1 MKKSALSVAILSAA
15 IAGSV
20 FAHGAYARFGG
31 ALAEVDDM
39 YFELV
44 NKNGSG
50 TIYVTEDHES
60 EVSTKGA
67 SGKLVVTNAGKKT
80 EVPLQASGANT
91 LDTKRDA
98 KLVAGAKAEATIT
111 FADKKT
117 VKVSFVSK

>member
-1 MKKSALSVAILSAA
+1 MKKSTFSLAILSAA

-20 FAHGAYARFGG
+20 FAHGASARFGG

-44 NKNGSG
+44 NKNGAG
-50 TIYVTEDHES
+50 IIYVTEDHDS

-67 SGKLVVTNAGKKT
+67 SGKLIVTNAGKKT
-80 EVPLQASGANT
+80 EVSLQASGANS
-91 LDTKRDA
+91 LDTKSDA
-98 KLVAGAKAEATIT
+98 KLVPGAKAEATIT

-117 VKVSFVSK
+117 VKVNFVSK

>member
-1 MKKSALSVAILSAA
+1 MKRSTFCVAILSAA

-44 NKNGSG
+44 NKNGAG

-67 SGKLVVTNAGKKT
+67 SGKLVVNNGGKKT
-80 EVPLQASGANT
+80 EVQLQASGT
-91 LDTKRDA
+91 SSLETKGDA
-98 KLVAGAKAEATIT
+98 KLVAGAKVEATIT

-117 VKVSFVSK
+117 VKVSFVAK